1 MEWYSKLLYIFSL
14 IQVTDNSLKFEMVYY
29 FYTTLYMISILSLR
43 PWNLNL
49 KKPTQPI
56 GYSKYWK
63 PEYFDVEFFHI
74 YIFSAYTNN
83 TFLLLRCECGGVY
96 PDQRDK
102 KDVFL
107 LPVYHAVFIGGNY
120 FSGFQTR
127 FRLVL
132 CY

>member
-1 MEWYSKLLYIFSL
+1 MIFKAVIYFFSL

-56 GYSKYWK
+56 GYSK

-74 YIFSAYTNN
+74 YIFSAYTSKQY
-83 TFLLLRCECGGVY
+83 V
-96 PDQRDK
+96 
-102 KDVFL
+102 
-107 LPVYHAVFIGGNY
+107 PVIE
-120 FSGFQTR
+120 
-127 FRLVL
+127 LM
-132 CY
+132 